1 MKKRI
6 LSILLAALMLLSAV
20 PLGMVDTAW
29 AISSRDAV
37 VDSGTCGGTL
47 NNSQLMKWTLTSDGT
62 LTISGEGNMFGAP
75 WSQYKSKIKKVVI
88 GEGVRSISDNAFHYY
103 ENLRSVSLPS
113 TLTSIGEAAFWA
125 CSSLQSITLPN
136 NLTNIGLNAFRACH
150 SLTQVLIPASVTNID
165 GSAFECCTG
174 LTDVVFEGNSLE
186 FGSGATFYDC
196 TSLKNV
202 FFNGTRADW
211 TASRG
216 SSGSVLPAAAQ
227 IYYKNDLISSGTCGD
242 NSSGNNTQW
251 KLTKA
256 GTLII
261 TVGTGYTEG
270 GIADFAYGKAP
281 WYQDI
286 YDSGIRCLI
295 IGSGIKTIGS
305 YAFADCTDLA
315 EIIVPDGVISIGNGA
330 FLQNSGAKRVVL
342 PPSTVYIG
350 HGALRDCS
358 ALTSVSLP
366 DSMSNRLFLDMFEGC
381 TNLKSVDI
389 PDGITDIYEGDL
401 ASCPN
406 WTDIYYD
413 NWGRVWDRVVSGVRD
428 SIPDRMNVHFKDNI
442 YDSGSCGE
450 NVTWTLTADG
460 TLTISGTGTMT
471 DYANSGSPW
480 YSCRGAIKS
489 VVIQQGVT
497 SIGNWAFWDCSGLT
511 SVTIPDGVTS
521 IGGSAFSGCTSLT
534 TVTIPGSVT
543 NVGQYAFYNCSSLT
557 DIYYGGYGTDWQKL
571 NVSIPTSATVHFK
584 ENIYGKGDCGINVT
598 WELTGDGTLII
609 SGTGRISNYSHD
621 NNAPWYS
628 CRAYIKRVVI
638 QQGVRAIGDR
648 AFWDCSGLTSVTIPD
663 GVTSIG
669 DYAFAYCVSLTS
681 ATIPEGVTS
690 IGWSAFENCTALTFM
705 TIPESVTYISGE
717 VFSNCVRLARVTI
730 PKSVTEISSKAFYY
744 CDSLTD
750 VYYAGTAADWAKI
763 SISEGNEDLLAAA
776 LHCKPT
782 PLTAPSVTGG
792 NDSQGRP
799 TLKWDKVAGAA
810 KYEVYRSYS
819 QNGNYSKYSTQTST
833 GYTNSAY
840 LTSGSTYY
848 YKVRALDAN
857 GTAGPWSDVVAVTCR
872 LGLTAPSVTGGNDA
886 QGRPTLKWDKVAG
899 AAKYEVYRAR
909 SLNGDYIKYSTVT
922 GTSYTNT
929 SYIENGN
936 TYYYKV
942 RALDANGTAGAWSS
956 IVSVT
961 YKQTLPAPTVTGGN
975 DSQGRPTLTWKAVT
989 GAAKYEVYRARSRS
1003 GEYIKY
1009 STVTGTSYTNT
1020 SYIENGN
1027 TYYYKVRALK
1037 SDGTAGAWSSIV
1049 SVTYKQTLSA
1059 PAVTGGNDA
1068 QGRPTLKW
1076 KAVSGA
1082 AKYEVYR
1089 ARSKDGDYIKYS
1101 TVTGTSYTN
1110 TGYIE
1115 NGNTYYYKVRALDAD
1130 GTAGAWSS
1138 IVSVTY
1144 RAASTGTL
1152 SAPTV
1157 TGGNDSQGRPT
1168 LKWNA
1173 VTGAAK
1179 YEVYRA
1185 RSRSGEYIKY
1195 STVTGTSYT
1204 NTSYIENG
1212 NTYYYKVRALDAS
1225 GTAGA
1230 WSSIVAVTYRAAS
1243 TGTLSAPTVTGGNDS
1258 QGRPTLKWNAV
1269 TGAAKYEVYRARS
1282 KDGDYI
1288 KYSTVTG
1295 TSYTNTSYIENGNTY
1310 YYKVRALKSDGTAG
1324 AWSSIVSVTY
1334 RKPAAATVASGKC
1347 GDSATWTLD
1356 NTGTLTI
1363 SGTGA
1368 TYDFFNDYNCTAPW
1382 YDAELRLQI
1391 KKAVVNK
1398 GITYVGTYAFR
1409 DCAELTSVSLPAGLE
1424 EMGSSV
1430 FRYCESLTSITIPA
1444 GVTSIGGDF
1453 FYGCASLKSVTLPD
1467 SLWDAGGCTFMDCAS
1482 LTSVRLPANLR
1493 DIAWWMFK
1501 DCTNLTSV
1509 TIPRGIV
1516 EVKKEAFDGCTSLK
1530 NVTFTG
1536 SAADWKGVTIRP
1548 GNTALTSA
1556 AIKCTGSTVLTAP
1569 TLTLSVSKK
1578 GQPTLKW
1585 SAVSGA
1591 AGYQLWCSYDGGDDG
1606 DPYYRW
1612 FVNNDKTATSY
1623 TVPADYLEK
1632 GRTYTYKVRAVTSS
1646 GAVGSF
1652 SKEVTIT
1659 YQPKQTLAAPTVT
1672 AGLDDQG
1679 YPALTWPAVP
1689 DAARYE
1695 VYRAASED
1703 GNFAQLAAVTS
1714 NSYTNSAVLT
1724 DGAAYYYKVRALDS
1738 DGEAGPFSDV
1748 VSVTYTARP
1757 ALVASGKCGDSASW
1771 KLDADGVLTITGAG
1785 PMADYGAY
1793 GPWYIAHLTD
1803 IKKVVVQEGVTTIG
1817 DHAFANLSYVTS
1829 VTIPSSITSIGAHAF
1844 EKCRLG
1850 GAVTLPE
1857 GLTAIGDFAF
1867 SGSGMASLTLP
1878 ESLRTIGNSAF
1889 LCCSLR
1895 ELTIPDGV
1903 TSIGTG
1909 AFCNASLT
1917 SVKLPASGV
1926 TLGDS
1931 LFQEC
1936 EKLTEVTLPADLT
1949 VIGPS
1954 MFENCGSL
1962 KNVTIPSGVTRIGN
1976 AAFAACE
1983 ALPEIRL
1990 PDGMEALGSEAFVGC
2005 RAVTKVY
2012 IPRSLTSI
2020 GEAAFRICEGLTD
2033 VYYGGTAAEWLAIS
2047 VADRNDP
2054 LLNAALHCTGQ
2065 SASRLDVPAMTLGE
2079 DCSDGKPTVWWPAVT
2094 GAERYEIWRAQA
2106 ASDGSAPAA
2115 SAYTL
2120 IVSADVTFHKDTTAE
2135 ADTWYYYK
2143 VRAVSGSTYSDF
2155 SQAARR
2161 YCEAPPTMDTPE
2173 ITSLELDDSG
2183 KPVLTWRTVE
2193 GAARYQ
2199 VFRSEDNGFS
2209 YSPMGTVLP
2218 TGSDTI
2224 TWTDTTAVSGTG
2236 YYYGVGCYDDN
2247 GHYSSF
2253 GGGEWWITAR

>member
-1 MKKRI
+1 MTCWHIPAEIIKKRGVSVKKRI
-6 LSILLAALMLLSAV
+6 LSILLAVLMLLSAL
-20 PLGMVDTAW
+20 PLGMVDTA
-29 AISSRDAV
+29 
-37 VDSGTCGGTL
+37 
-47 NNSQLMKWTLTSDGT
+47 
-62 LTISGEGNMFGAP
+62 
-75 WSQYKSKIKKVVI
+75 Y
-88 GEGVRSISDNAFHYY
+88 
-103 ENLRSVSLPS
+103 
-113 TLTSIGEAAFWA
+113 
-125 CSSLQSITLPN
+125 
-136 NLTNIGLNAFRACH
+136 
-150 SLTQVLIPASVTNID
+150 
-165 GSAFECCTG
+165 
-174 LTDVVFEGNSLE
+174 
-186 FGSGATFYDC
+186 
-196 TSLKNV
+196 
-202 FFNGTRADW
+202 
-211 TASRG
+211 
-216 SSGSVLPAAAQ
+216 AAA
-227 IYYKNDLISSGTCGD
+227 LASGKCGD
-242 NSSGNNTQW
+242 
-251 KLTKA
+251 
-256 GTLII
+256 
-261 TVGTGYTEG
+261 
-270 GIADFAYGKAP
+270 
-281 WYQDI
+281 
-286 YDSGIRCLI
+286 
-295 IGSGIKTIGS
+295 
-305 YAFADCTDLA
+305 
-315 EIIVPDGVISIGNGA
+315 
-330 FLQNSGAKRVVL
+330 
-342 PPSTVYIG
+342 
-350 HGALRDCS
+350 S
-358 ALTSVSLP
+358 A
-366 DSMSNRLFLDMFEGC
+366 
-381 TNLKSVDI
+381 
-389 PDGITDIYEGDL
+389 
-401 ASCPN
+401 
-406 WTDIYYD
+406 
-413 NWGRVWDRVVSGVRD
+413 
-428 SIPDRMNVHFKDNI
+428 
-442 YDSGSCGE
+442 
-450 NVTWTLTADG
+450 TWTLDNTG
-460 TLTISGTGTMT
+460 TLTISGTGATYNYDMDDDGNSAAPWCT
-471 DYANSGSPW
+471 KARIQRVNKVVVNSGITELG
-480 YSCRGAIKS
+480 YSMFSNCT
-489 VVIQQGVT
+489 Q
-497 SIGNWAFWDCSGLT
+497 LT
-511 SVTIPDGVTS
+511 SVSLPSGLKRIGSCLFLGCTRLSTITIPSSVTTIESNAFTHCDSITAITLPSGLRTMGDAVCSQMAKLTTATVSGGVTYLSNYAFNDCPSLKTITLPNTVKS
-521 IGGSAFSGCTSLT
+521 IGSYAFRYDTALKD
-534 TVTIPGSVT
+534 VYFNGSVT
-543 NVGQYAFYNCSSLT
+543 Q
-557 DIYYGGYGTDWQKL
+557 W
-571 NVSIPTSATVHFK
+571 
-584 ENIYGKGDCGINVT
+584 
-598 WELTGDGTLII
+598 
-609 SGTGRISNYSHD
+609 
-621 NNAPWYS
+621 
-628 CRAYIKRVVI
+628 
-638 QQGVRAIGDR
+638 
-648 AFWDCSGLTSVTIPD
+648 
-663 GVTSIG
+663 TSIQ
-669 DYAFAYCVSLTS
+669 
-681 ATIPEGVTS
+681 I
-690 IGWSAFENCTALTFM
+690 
-705 TIPESVTYISGE
+705 
-717 VFSNCVRLARVTI
+717 
-730 PKSVTEISSKAFYY
+730 
-744 CDSLTD
+744 
-750 VYYAGTAADWAKI
+750 AD
-763 SISEGNEDLLAAA
+763 EGNSA
-776 LHCKPT
+776 LYNADVHCTGLP
-782 PLTAPSVTGG
+782 AP
-792 NDSQGRP
+792 
-799 TLKWDKVAGAA
+799 A
-810 KYEVYRSYS
+810 
-819 QNGNYSKYSTQTST
+819 
-833 GYTNSAY
+833 
-840 LTSGSTYY
+840 
-848 YKVRALDAN
+848 
-857 GTAGPWSDVVAVTCR
+857 
-872 LGLTAPSVTGGNDA
+872 VTGGNDA
-886 QGRPTLKWDKVAG
+886 QGRPTLKWNAVSG

-909 SLNGDYIKYSTVT
+909 SKDGTYTKYSTTT

-929 SYIENGN
+929 GYIENGN

-961 YKQTLPAPTVTGGN
+961 YRAASTGTLPAPTVTGGN
-975 DSQGRPTLTWKAVT
+975 DSQGRPTLKWNAVT
-989 GAAKYEVYRARSRS
+989 
-1003 GEYIKY
+1003 
-1009 STVTGTSYTNT
+1009 
-1020 SYIENGN
+1020 
-1027 TYYYKVRALK
+1027 
-1037 SDGTAGAWSSIV
+1037 
-1049 SVTYKQTLSA
+1049 
-1059 PAVTGGNDA
+1059 
-1068 QGRPTLKW
+1068 
-1076 KAVSGA
+1076 GA

-1110 TGYIE
+1110 TSYIE
-1115 NGNTYYYKVRALDAD
+1115 DSNTYYYKVRALKSD

-1185 RSRSGEYIKY
+1185 RSLNGDYIKY

-1204 NTSYIENG
+1204 NISYIENG
-1212 NTYYYKVRALDAS
+1212 NTYYYKVRALDAN

-1230 WSSIVAVTYRAAS
+1230 WSSIVSVTYKQ
-1243 TGTLSAPTVTGGNDS
+1243 TLSAPTVTGGNDS
-1258 QGRPTLKWNAV
+1258 QGRPTLKWKAV
-1269 TGAAKYEVYRARS
+1269 SGAAKYEVYRARS

-1334 RKPAAATVASGKC
+1334 RAASTGTLPAPAVTGGNDSQGRPTLKWKAVSGAAKYEVYRARSRSGDYIKYSTVTGTSYTNISYIEDGNTYYYKVRALKSDGTAGAWSSIVSVTYRKPAAATVASGKC
-1347 GDSATWTLD
+1347 GDSAAWKLD
-1356 NTGTLTI
+1356 AEGTLTI

-1368 TYDFFNDYNCTAPW
+1368 TYDFFDDYNYTAPW

-1398 GITYVGTYAFR
+1398 GITYLGSCAFR
-1409 DCAELTSVSLPAGLE
+1409 DCAELASVSLPTGLE
-1424 EMGSSV
+1424 KMGNSV
-1430 FRYCESLTSITIPA
+1430 FGYCESLTSVTIPA
-1444 GVTSIGGDF
+1444 GVTAIGGDF

-1467 SLWDAGGCTFMDCAS
+1467 SLRDAGGCTFMDCAS
-1482 LTSVRLPANLR
+1482 LTSVRLPANLGR
-1493 DIAWWMFK
+1493 ITWRMFK
-1501 DCTNLTSV
+1501 DCTSLTSV
-1509 TIPRGIV
+1509 TIPRGTV
-1516 EVKKEAFDGCTSLK
+1516 EVMKEAFDGCTSLK

-1591 AGYQLWCSYDGGDDG
+1591 AGYQLWCGYDGGDG
-1606 DPYYRW
+1606 TGPWYHW
-1612 FVNNDKTATSY
+1612 LTNLDKGTASFT
-1623 TVPADYLEK
+1623 DDRELEK

-1652 SKEVTIT
+1652 SKEVTFT
-1659 YQPKQTLAAPTVT
+1659 YNPAASLAAPTVT

-1703 GNFAQLAAVTS
+1703 GDFAQLAAVTS

-1757 ALVASGKCGDSASW
+1757 ALVASGKCGDSASWKLDAAGVLTITGAGPRADYGQSASDNCAPWRTYANDIKKVVVQKGVTAIGSYAFASLERVTSVTIPEGVTSIGSSAFENCGLMAYGGLGAVTLPEGLTTIGSSAFSGSYMDSLTLPESLRTIGGAAFEKSPLKTLTIPGGVTSIGNGAFKSSHLTSIQLPDGAQLGAMLFYQCYELTDVTLPADLTVIGDSMFENCTKLTHVTIPSGVTRIEREAFAMCGALEEIRLPEGVETIGVIAFSGCVAMTGAYLPRSLTTIESGAFSACRSLTDVYYGGTAAEWAAISVADRNDPLLNAALHCTGSALVASGKCGDSASW

-1829 VTIPSSITSIGAHAF
+1829 VTISSSITSIGAHAF

-1889 LCCSLR
+1889 LFCSLR

-1936 EKLTEVTLPADLT
+1936 ENLTDVTLPADLT

-1962 KNVTIPSGVTRIGN
+1962 KNVTIPSGVTHIGN

-2253 GGGEWWITAR
+2253 GGGEWWVTAR

>member
-1 MKKRI
+1 MTCRHIPAEIIKKRGVSVKKRI
-6 LSILLAALMLLSAV
+6 LSILLAVLMLLSAL

-29 AISSRDAV
+29 AISSRDTV

-47 NNSQLMKWTLTSDGT
+47 NNSQLMKWTLTLDGT

-88 GEGVRSISDNAFHYY
+88 GEGVGSISDNAFHYY

-186 FGSGATFYDC
+186 FSSGATFYDC

-366 DSMSNRLFLDMFEGC
+366 DSMSNSLFLDMFEGC

-413 NWGRVWDRVVSGVRD
+413 NWGRVWNRVVSNVRD

-460 TLTISGTGTMT
+460 TLTISGTGAMT
-471 DYANSGSPW
+471 DYTYDSRSPW
-480 YSCRGAIKS
+480 YSCRTYIKR
-489 VVIQQGVT
+489 VVMQQGVT
-497 SIGNWAFWDCSGLT
+497 SIGDHAFWDCSGLT

-521 IGGSAFSGCTSLT
+521 IGGDAFSGCSALTS
-534 TVTIPGSVT
+534 VTIPGSVT
-543 NVGQYAFYNCSSLT
+543 NVGQYAFDNCSSLT

-584 ENIYGKGDCGINVT
+584 DNIYGKGDCGINVT

-609 SGTGRISNYSHD
+609 SGTGRISNYSYD

-638 QQGVRAIGDR
+638 QQGVRAIGDQ
-648 AFWDCSGLTSVTIPD
+648 AFYYCENLTSVTIPDSVTSIGGSAFSGCSGLTSVTIPD

-669 DYAFAYCVSLTS
+669 DYAFSDCSGLTS
-681 ATIPEGVTS
+681 VTIPSSVTS
-690 IGWSAFENCTALTFM
+690 IGWRAFENCTALTFM
-705 TIPESVTYISGE
+705 TIPESVTYINGE

-782 PLTAPSVTGG
+782 PLPAPTVTGG
-792 NDSQGRP
+792 NDAQGRP
-799 TLKWDKVAGAA
+799 TLKWNAVTGAA
-810 KYEVYRSYS
+810 KYEVYRALSKDGDYI
-819 QNGNYSKYSTQTST
+819 KYSTVTGTS
-833 GYTNSAY
+833 YTNTRY
-840 LTSGSTYY
+840 IENGNTYY

-857 GTAGPWSDVVAVTCR
+857 GTAGPWSDVVAVTYKQT
-872 LGLTAPSVTGGNDA
+872 LSAPTVTGGNDA
-886 QGRPTLKWDKVAG
+886 QGRPTLKWNAVTG

-909 SLNGDYIKYSTVT
+909 SMNGDYIKYSTVT
-922 GTSYTNT
+922 GTSYTN
-929 SYIENGN
+929 I
-936 TYYYKV
+936 
-942 RALDANGTAGAWSS
+942 
-956 IVSVT
+956 
-961 YKQTLPAPTVTGGN
+961 
-975 DSQGRPTLTWKAVT
+975 
-989 GAAKYEVYRARSRS
+989 
-1003 GEYIKY
+1003 
-1009 STVTGTSYTNT
+1009 

-1049 SVTYKQTLSA
+1049 SVTYKQTL
-1059 PAVTGGNDA
+1059 P
-1068 QGRPTLKW
+1068 
-1076 KAVSGA
+1076 
-1082 AKYEVYR
+1082 
-1089 ARSKDGDYIKYS
+1089 
-1101 TVTGTSYTN
+1101 
-1110 TGYIE
+1110 
-1115 NGNTYYYKVRALDAD
+1115 
-1130 GTAGAWSS
+1130 
-1138 IVSVTY
+1138 
-1144 RAASTGTL
+1144 
-1152 SAPTV
+1152 APTV
-1157 TGGNDSQGRPT
+1157 TGG
-1168 LKWNA
+1168 
-1173 VTGAAK
+1173 
-1179 YEVYRA
+1179 
-1185 RSRSGEYIKY
+1185 
-1195 STVTGTSYT
+1195 
-1204 NTSYIENG
+1204 
-1212 NTYYYKVRALDAS
+1212 
-1225 GTAGA
+1225 
-1230 WSSIVAVTYRAAS
+1230 
-1243 TGTLSAPTVTGGNDS
+1243 
-1258 QGRPTLKWNAV
+1258 
-1269 TGAAKYEVYRARS
+1269 
-1282 KDGDYI
+1282 
-1288 KYSTVTG
+1288 
-1295 TSYTNTSYIENGNTY
+1295 
-1310 YYKVRALKSDGTAG
+1310 
-1324 AWSSIVSVTY
+1324 
-1334 RKPAAATVASGKC
+1334 KC
-1347 GDSATWTLD
+1347 GDSAKWTLD
-1356 NTGTLTI
+1356 AAGTLTI
-1363 SGTGA
+1363 SGSGKTW
-1368 TYDFFNDYNCTAPW
+1368 DFIDEDWNANAPW
-1382 YDAELRLQI
+1382 YDASLRLRI
-1391 KKAVVNK
+1391 KKVVVEK
-1398 GITYVGTYAFR
+1398 GITYVGTRAFY
-1409 DCAELTSVSLPAGLE
+1409 DCSEMTSVSLPTTLE
-1424 EMGSSV
+1424 TMGADV
-1430 FRYCESLTSITIPA
+1430 FMYCTGLTSVTIPD
-1444 GVTSIGGDF
+1444 GVTFISGDF
-1453 FYGCASLKSVTLPD
+1453 FLGCTSLKSVTLPD
-1467 SLWDAGGCTFMDCAS
+1467 SLRDIGGCTFMYCTS
-1482 LTSVRLPANLR
+1482 LTSVRLPATLLS
-1493 DIAWWMFK
+1493 ISWQMFK
-1501 DCTNLTSV
+1501 DCKSLTSL
-1509 TIPRGIV
+1509 TIPRSV
-1516 EVKKEAFDGCTSLK
+1516 VNVMQDAFSGCTALK
-1530 NVTFTG
+1530 NVTYTG
-1536 SAADWKGVTIRP
+1536 TTADWK
-1548 GNTALTSA
+1548 ALTIYSGNEA
-1556 AIKCTGSTVLTAP
+1556 LTRANVRCTGSTVLTAP
-1569 TLTLSVSKK
+1569 TLTLSVNKK

-1591 AGYQLWCSYDGGDDG
+1591 AGYQLWCGYDGGDG
-1606 DPYYRW
+1606 TGPWYHW
-1612 FVNNDKTATSY
+1612 LTNLDKGTASFT
-1623 TVPADYLEK
+1623 DDRELEK

-1652 SKEVTIT
+1652 SKEVTFT
-1659 YQPKQTLAAPTVT
+1659 YNPAASLAAPTVT

-1703 GNFAQLAAVTS
+1703 GDFAQLAAVTS

-1785 PMADYGAY
+1785 PMADYGQSASDNCA
-1793 GPWYIAHLTD
+1793 PWRTYAND
-1803 IKKVVVQEGVTTIG
+1803 IKKVVVQKGVTAIG
-1817 DHAFANLSYVTS
+1817 SYAFASLERVTS
-1829 VTIPSSITSIGAHAF
+1829 VTIPEGVTSIGSSAF
-1844 EKCRLG
+1844 ENCGLMAYG
-1850 GAVTLPE
+1850 GLGAVTLPE
-1857 GLTAIGDFAF
+1857 GLTTIGSSAF
-1867 SGSGMASLTLP
+1867 SGSYMDSLTLP
-1878 ESLRTIGNSAF
+1878 ESLRTIGGAAF
-1889 LCCSLR
+1889 EKSPLKT
-1895 ELTIPDGV
+1895 LTIPGGV
-1903 TSIGTG
+1903 TSIGNG
-1909 AFCNASLT
+1909 AFKSSHLT
-1917 SVKLPASGV
+1917 SIQLPDGAQ
-1926 TLGDS
+1926 LGAM
-1931 LFQEC
+1931 LFYQCYE
-1936 EKLTEVTLPADLT
+1936 LTDVTLPADLT
-1949 VIGPS
+1949 VIGDS
-1954 MFENCGSL
+1954 MFENCTKL
-1962 KNVTIPSGVTRIGN
+1962 THVTIPSGVTRIERE
-1976 AAFAACE
+1976 AFAMCG
-1983 ALPEIRL
+1983 ALEEIRL
-1990 PDGMEALGSEAFVGC
+1990 PEGVETIGVIAFSGC
-2005 RAVTKVY
+2005 VAMTGAY
-2012 IPRSLTSI
+2012 LPRSLTTIES
-2020 GEAAFRICEGLTD
+2020 GAFSACRSLTD
-2033 VYYGGTAAEWLAIS
+2033 VYYGGTAAEWAAIS

-2199 VFRSEDNGFS
+2199 VFRSEDDGFS

-2253 GGGEWWITAR
+2253 GGGEWWVTAR

>member
-6 LSILLAALMLLSAV
+6 LSILLAVLMLLSAL
-20 PLGMVDTAW
+20 PLGMVDTA
-29 AISSRDAV
+29 
-37 VDSGTCGGTL
+37 
-47 NNSQLMKWTLTSDGT
+47 
-62 LTISGEGNMFGAP
+62 
-75 WSQYKSKIKKVVI
+75 Y
-88 GEGVRSISDNAFHYY
+88 
-103 ENLRSVSLPS
+103 
-113 TLTSIGEAAFWA
+113 
-125 CSSLQSITLPN
+125 
-136 NLTNIGLNAFRACH
+136 
-150 SLTQVLIPASVTNID
+150 
-165 GSAFECCTG
+165 
-174 LTDVVFEGNSLE
+174 
-186 FGSGATFYDC
+186 
-196 TSLKNV
+196 
-202 FFNGTRADW
+202 
-211 TASRG
+211 
-216 SSGSVLPAAAQ
+216 AAA
-227 IYYKNDLISSGTCGD
+227 LASGKCGD
-242 NSSGNNTQW
+242 
-251 KLTKA
+251 
-256 GTLII
+256 
-261 TVGTGYTEG
+261 
-270 GIADFAYGKAP
+270 
-281 WYQDI
+281 
-286 YDSGIRCLI
+286 
-295 IGSGIKTIGS
+295 
-305 YAFADCTDLA
+305 
-315 EIIVPDGVISIGNGA
+315 
-330 FLQNSGAKRVVL
+330 
-342 PPSTVYIG
+342 
-350 HGALRDCS
+350 S
-358 ALTSVSLP
+358 A
-366 DSMSNRLFLDMFEGC
+366 
-381 TNLKSVDI
+381 
-389 PDGITDIYEGDL
+389 
-401 ASCPN
+401 
-406 WTDIYYD
+406 
-413 NWGRVWDRVVSGVRD
+413 
-428 SIPDRMNVHFKDNI
+428 
-442 YDSGSCGE
+442 
-450 NVTWTLTADG
+450 TWTLDNTG
-460 TLTISGTGTMT
+460 TLTISGTGATYNYDMDDDGNSAAPWCT
-471 DYANSGSPW
+471 KARIQRVNKVVVNSGITELG
-480 YSCRGAIKS
+480 YSMFSNCT
-489 VVIQQGVT
+489 Q
-497 SIGNWAFWDCSGLT
+497 LT
-511 SVTIPDGVTS
+511 SVSLPSGLKRIGSCLFLGCTRLSAITIPSSVTTIESNAFTHCDSITAITLPSGLRTMGDAVCSQMAKLTTATVSGGVTYLSNYAFNDCPSLKTITLPNTVRS
-521 IGGSAFSGCTSLT
+521 IGICAFRYDTALKD
-534 TVTIPGSVT
+534 VYFNGSVT
-543 NVGQYAFYNCSSLT
+543 Q
-557 DIYYGGYGTDWQKL
+557 W
-571 NVSIPTSATVHFK
+571 
-584 ENIYGKGDCGINVT
+584 
-598 WELTGDGTLII
+598 
-609 SGTGRISNYSHD
+609 
-621 NNAPWYS
+621 
-628 CRAYIKRVVI
+628 
-638 QQGVRAIGDR
+638 
-648 AFWDCSGLTSVTIPD
+648 
-663 GVTSIG
+663 TSIQ
-669 DYAFAYCVSLTS
+669 
-681 ATIPEGVTS
+681 I
-690 IGWSAFENCTALTFM
+690 
-705 TIPESVTYISGE
+705 
-717 VFSNCVRLARVTI
+717 
-730 PKSVTEISSKAFYY
+730 
-744 CDSLTD
+744 
-750 VYYAGTAADWAKI
+750 AG
-763 SISEGNEDLLAAA
+763 EGNSA
-776 LHCKPT
+776 LYNADVHCTGLSAPT
-782 PLTAPSVTGG
+782 VTGG
-792 NDSQGRP
+792 NDAQGRP
-799 TLKWDKVAGAA
+799 TLKWNAVSGAA
-810 KYEVYRSYS
+810 KYEVYRARSKDGDYI
-819 QNGNYSKYSTQTST
+819 KYSTVTGTS
-833 GYTNSAY
+833 YTNISY
-840 LTSGSTYY
+840 IENGNTYY

-857 GTAGPWSDVVAVTCR
+857 GTAGAWSSIVSVTYR
-872 LGLTAPSVTGGNDA
+872 AASTGTLSAPTVTGGNDA
-886 QGRPTLKWDKVAG
+886 QGRPTLKWNAVSG

-909 SLNGDYIKYSTVT
+909 SRSGEYIKYSTVTGTSYTNTSYIEDGNTYYYKVRALKSDGTAGAWSSIVSVTYRAASTGTLSAPIVTGSTDSQGRPTLKWNAVTGAAKYEVYRARSKDGDYIKYSTVTGTSYTNISYIENGNTYYYKVRALKSDGTAGAWSSVVSVTYKQTLSAPTVTGGNDAQGRPTLTWKAVTGAAKYEVYRARSKDGDYIKYSTVTGTSYTNISYIENGNTYYYKVRALKSDGTAGAWSSIVSVTYRAASTGTLPAPAVTGGNDSQGRPTLKWKAVTGAAKYEVYRARSKDGDYIKYSTVTGTSYTNTSYIENGNTYYYKVRALDANGTAGAWSSVVSVTYKQTLPAPTVTGGNDAQGRPTLTWKAVTGAAKYEVYRARSKDGDYIKYSTVT

-961 YKQTLPAPTVTGGN
+961 Y
-975 DSQGRPTLTWKAVT
+975 
-989 GAAKYEVYRARSRS
+989 
-1003 GEYIKY
+1003 
-1009 STVTGTSYTNT
+1009 
-1020 SYIENGN
+1020 
-1027 TYYYKVRALK
+1027 
-1037 SDGTAGAWSSIV
+1037 
-1049 SVTYKQTLSA
+1049 
-1059 PAVTGGNDA
+1059 
-1068 QGRPTLKW
+1068 
-1076 KAVSGA
+1076 
-1082 AKYEVYR
+1082 
-1089 ARSKDGDYIKYS
+1089 
-1101 TVTGTSYTN
+1101 
-1110 TGYIE
+1110 
-1115 NGNTYYYKVRALDAD
+1115 
-1130 GTAGAWSS
+1130 
-1138 IVSVTY
+1138 
-1144 RAASTGTL
+1144 
-1152 SAPTV
+1152 
-1157 TGGNDSQGRPT
+1157 
-1168 LKWNA
+1168 
-1173 VTGAAK
+1173 
-1179 YEVYRA
+1179 
-1185 RSRSGEYIKY
+1185 
-1195 STVTGTSYT
+1195 
-1204 NTSYIENG
+1204 
-1212 NTYYYKVRALDAS
+1212 
-1225 GTAGA
+1225 
-1230 WSSIVAVTYRAAS
+1230 
-1243 TGTLSAPTVTGGNDS
+1243 
-1258 QGRPTLKWNAV
+1258 
-1269 TGAAKYEVYRARS
+1269 
-1282 KDGDYI
+1282 
-1288 KYSTVTG
+1288 
-1295 TSYTNTSYIENGNTY
+1295 
-1310 YYKVRALKSDGTAG
+1310 
-1324 AWSSIVSVTY
+1324 

-1347 GDSATWTLD
+1347 GDSAKWTLD
-1356 NTGTLTI
+1356 AAGTLTI
-1363 SGTGA
+1363 SGSGKTW
-1368 TYDFFNDYNCTAPW
+1368 DFIDEDWNANAPW
-1382 YDAELRLQI
+1382 YDASLRLRI
-1391 KKAVVNK
+1391 KKVVVEK
-1398 GITYVGTYAFR
+1398 GITYVGILAFY
-1409 DCAELTSVSLPAGLE
+1409 DCSEMTSVSLPTTLE
-1424 EMGSSV
+1424 TMGADV
-1430 FRYCESLTSITIPA
+1430 FMYCTGLTSVTIPD
-1444 GVTSIGGDF
+1444 GVTFISGDF
-1453 FYGCASLKSVTLPD
+1453 FLGCTSLKSVTLPD
-1467 SLWDAGGCTFMDCAS
+1467 SLRDAGGCTFMDCAS
-1482 LTSVRLPANLR
+1482 LTSVRLPANLGR
-1493 DIAWWMFK
+1493 ITWRMFK
-1501 DCTNLTSV
+1501 DCTSLTSV
-1509 TIPRGIV
+1509 TIPRGTV
-1516 EVKKEAFDGCTSLK
+1516 EVMKEAFDGCTSLK

-1591 AGYQLWCSYDGGDDG
+1591 AGYQLWYSYDGGENYG
-1606 DPYYRW
+1606 PKYYNYG
-1612 FVNNDKTATSY
+1612 NNGKTPTSL
-1623 TVPADYLEK
+1623 TIKTDYLKK
-1632 GRTYTYKVRAVTSS
+1632 GQTYTFKVRAVTSS

-1652 SKEVTIT
+1652 SKEVTFT
-1659 YQPKQTLAAPTVT
+1659 YNPAASLAAPTVT

-1689 DAARYE
+1689 DAAWYE

-1703 GNFAQLAAVTS
+1703 GDFTRLAAVTS

-1878 ESLRTIGNSAF
+1878 ASLRTIGNSAF
-1889 LCCSLR
+1889 LFCSLR

-1909 AFCNASLT
+1909 AFYNASLT

-1936 EKLTEVTLPADLT
+1936 ENLTDVTLPADLT

-1962 KNVTIPSGVTRIGN
+1962 KNVTIPSGVTHIGN

-2033 VYYGGTAAEWLAIS
+2033 VYYGGTAAEWAAIS

-2253 GGGEWWITAR
+2253 GGGEWWVTAR

>member
-1 MKKRI
+1 MTCRHIPVEIIKKRGVSVKKRI

-29 AISSRDAV
+29 AISSRDTV

-88 GEGVRSISDNAFHYY
+88 GEGVKSISDNAFHYY

-150 SLTQVLIPASVTNID
+150 SLTQVLIPASVTSID

-413 NWGRVWDRVVSGVRD
+413 NWGRVWNRVVSNVRD

-460 TLTISGTGTMT
+460 TLTISGTGAMT
-471 DYANSGSPW
+471 DYTYDSKSPW
-480 YSCRGAIKS
+480 YSCRTYIKR
-489 VVIQQGVT
+489 VVMQQGVT
-497 SIGNWAFWDCSGLT
+497 SIGGDAFWDCSGLT

-521 IGGSAFSGCTSLT
+521 IGGGAFWDCAALTS
-534 TVTIPGSVT
+534 VTIPGSVT
-543 NVGQYAFYNCSSLT
+543 NVGQDAFYNCSSLT

-584 ENIYGKGDCGINVT
+584 DNIYGKGDCGINVT
-598 WELTGDGTLII
+598 WELTGDGTLTI

-638 QQGVRAIGDR
+638 QQGVRAIGDQ
-648 AFWDCSGLTSVTIPD
+648 AFYYCENLTSVTIPE

-690 IGWSAFENCTALTFM
+690 IGGEAFLGCTGLTSVAIPSSVTSTGFETFSGCSGLTSVTIPDSVTSIGNFAFRGCSGLTSVTIPSSVTSIGGSAFSGCTGLTSVTIPDSVTSIGWSAFENCTALTFV

-792 NDSQGRP
+792 ND
-799 TLKWDKVAGAA
+799 
-810 KYEVYRSYS
+810 
-819 QNGNYSKYSTQTST
+819 
-833 GYTNSAY
+833 
-840 LTSGSTYY
+840 
-848 YKVRALDAN
+848 
-857 GTAGPWSDVVAVTCR
+857 
-872 LGLTAPSVTGGNDA
+872 A

-922 GTSYTNT
+922 GTSYTNISYIENGNT
-929 SYIENGN
+929 YYYKVRALDANGTAGPWSDVVAVTCRLGLTAPTVTGGNDAQGRPTLKWNAVTGAAKYEVYRARSLNGDYIKYSTVTGTSYTNISYIENGNTYYYKVRALDANGTAGAWSSIVSVTYKQTLLAPTVTGGNDAQGRPTLKWNAVTGAAKYEVYRARSLNGDYIKYSTVTGTSYTNISYIENGNTYYYKVRALKSDGTAGAWSSIVSVTYKQTLPAPTVTGGNDAQGRPTLKWNAVSGAAKYEVYRARSRSGEYIKYSTVTGTSYTNTSYIEDGNTYYYKVRALKSDGTAGAWSSVVSVTYKQTLSAPAVTGGNDAQGRPTLKWNAVTGAAKYEVYRARSKDGDYIKYSTVTGTSYTNISYIENGN

-975 DSQGRPTLTWKAVT
+975 DSQGRPTLKWNAVT
-989 GAAKYEVYRARSRS
+989 GAAKYEVYRARSM
-1003 GEYIKY
+1003 
-1009 STVTGTSYTNT
+1009 N
-1020 SYIENGN
+1020 
-1027 TYYYKVRALK
+1027 
-1037 SDGTAGAWSSIV
+1037 
-1049 SVTYKQTLSA
+1049 
-1059 PAVTGGNDA
+1059 
-1068 QGRPTLKW
+1068 
-1076 KAVSGA
+1076 
-1082 AKYEVYR
+1082 
-1089 ARSKDGDYIKYS
+1089 GDYIKYS

-1110 TGYIE
+1110 ISYIE
-1115 NGNTYYYKVRALDAD
+1115 NGNTYYYKVRALDAN

-1152 SAPTV
+1152 SAPAI

-1185 RSRSGEYIKY
+1185 RSLNGDYIKY

-1204 NTSYIENG
+1204 NISYIENG
-1212 NTYYYKVRALDAS
+1212 NTYYYKVRALDA
-1225 GTAGA
+1225 
-1230 WSSIVAVTYRAAS
+1230 
-1243 TGTLSAPTVTGGNDS
+1243 N
-1258 QGRPTLKWNAV
+1258 
-1269 TGAAKYEVYRARS
+1269 
-1282 KDGDYI
+1282 
-1288 KYSTVTG
+1288 
-1295 TSYTNTSYIENGNTY
+1295 
-1310 YYKVRALKSDGTAG
+1310 GTAG

-1347 GDSATWTLD
+1347 GDSAKWTLD
-1356 NTGTLTI
+1356 AAGTLTI
-1363 SGTGA
+1363 SGSGRM
-1368 TYDFFNDYNCTAPW
+1368 YDYEWPADRGGTTPPW
-1382 YDAELRLQI
+1382 LANKYRDSIRTLRVEQ
-1391 KKAVVNK
+1391 
-1398 GITYVGTYAFR
+1398 GITYIGRCAF
-1409 DCAELTSVSLPAGLE
+1409 DSCGNLS
-1424 EMGSSV
+1424 
-1430 FRYCESLTSITIPA
+1430 
-1444 GVTSIGGDF
+1444 D
-1453 FYGCASLKSVTLPD
+1453 VTLPT
-1467 SLWDAGGCTFMDCAS
+1467 SLRIIGQCAF
-1482 LTSVRLPANLR
+1482 N
-1493 DIAWWMFK
+1493 
-1501 DCTNLTSV
+1501 DCT
-1509 TIPRGIV
+1509 
-1516 EVKKEAFDGCTSLK
+1516 
-1530 NVTFTG
+1530 
-1536 SAADWKGVTIRP
+1536 
-1548 GNTALTSA
+1548 AL
-1556 AIKCTGSTVLTAP
+1556 
-1569 TLTLSVSKK
+1569 
-1578 GQPTLKW
+1578 
-1585 SAVSGA
+1585 
-1591 AGYQLWCSYDGGDDG
+1591 
-1606 DPYYRW
+1606 R
-1612 FVNNDKTATSY
+1612 
-1623 TVPADYLEK
+1623 
-1632 GRTYTYKVRAVTSS
+1632 
-1646 GAVGSF
+1646 
-1652 SKEVTIT
+1652 
-1659 YQPKQTLAAPTVT
+1659 
-1672 AGLDDQG
+1672 
-1679 YPALTWPAVP
+1679 
-1689 DAARYE
+1689 
-1695 VYRAASED
+1695 
-1703 GNFAQLAAVTS
+1703 
-1714 NSYTNSAVLT
+1714 
-1724 DGAAYYYKVRALDS
+1724 
-1738 DGEAGPFSDV
+1738 
-1748 VSVTYTARP
+1748 
-1757 ALVASGKCGDSASW
+1757 
-1771 KLDADGVLTITGAG
+1771 
-1785 PMADYGAY
+1785 
-1793 GPWYIAHLTD
+1793 
-1803 IKKVVVQEGVTTIG
+1803 
-1817 DHAFANLSYVTS
+1817 
-1829 VTIPSSITSIGAHAF
+1829 SIQ
-1844 EKCRLG
+1844 
-1850 GAVTLPE
+1850 LPE
-1857 GLTAIGDFAF
+1857 GLTTIKEDAF
-1867 SGSGMASLTLP
+1867 NAAGLVSITFPST
-1878 ESLRTIGNSAF
+1878 
-1889 LCCSLR
+1889 LR
-1895 ELTIPDGV
+1895 ELRNGAFMNCEKLQSLRLPEGLTTIGVWAFYCNPNISSIYIPVSVTTIGEEAFIYYNNLDTVRYGGSQSQWNAVSVAANAFPDGV
-1903 TSIGTG
+1903 RY
-1909 AFCNASLT
+1909 
-1917 SVKLPASGV
+1917 VY
-1926 TLGDS
+1926 
-1931 LFQEC
+1931 
-1936 EKLTEVTLPADLT
+1936 
-1949 VIGPS
+1949 
-1954 MFENCGSL
+1954 
-1962 KNVTIPSGVTRIGN
+1962 NVN
-1976 AAFAACE
+1976 
-1983 ALPEIRL
+1983 
-1990 PDGMEALGSEAFVGC
+1990 
-2005 RAVTKVY
+2005 
-2012 IPRSLTSI
+2012 
-2020 GEAAFRICEGLTD
+2020 
-2033 VYYGGTAAEWLAIS
+2033 
-2047 VADRNDP
+2047 
-2054 LLNAALHCTGQ
+2054 
-2065 SASRLDVPAMTLGE
+2065 
-2079 DCSDGKPTVWWPAVT
+2079 
-2094 GAERYEIWRAQA
+2094 
-2106 ASDGSAPAA
+2106 
-2115 SAYTL
+2115 
-2120 IVSADVTFHKDTTAE
+2120 
-2135 ADTWYYYK
+2135 
-2143 VRAVSGSTYSDF
+2143 
-2155 SQAARR
+2155 
-2161 YCEAPPTMDTPE
+2161 
-2173 ITSLELDDSG
+2173 
-2183 KPVLTWRTVE
+2183 
-2193 GAARYQ
+2193 
-2199 VFRSEDNGFS
+2199 
-2209 YSPMGTVLP
+2209 
-2218 TGSDTI
+2218 
-2224 TWTDTTAVSGTG
+2224 
-2236 YYYGVGCYDDN
+2236 
-2247 GHYSSF
+2247 
-2253 GGGEWWITAR
+2253 

>member
-1 MKKRI
+1 
-6 LSILLAALMLLSAV
+6 MLLSAV

-29 AISSRDAV
+29 AISSRDTV

-88 GEGVRSISDNAFHYY
+88 GEGVKSISDNAFHYY

-150 SLTQVLIPASVTNID
+150 SLTQVLIPASVTSID

-389 PDGITDIYEGDL
+389 PDGITDIHEGDL
-401 ASCPN
+401 ASCPT

-413 NWGRVWDRVVSGVRD
+413 NWGRVWNRVVSNVRD

-460 TLTISGTGTMT
+460 TLTISGTGAMT
-471 DYANSGSPW
+471 DYTYDSRSPW
-480 YSCRGAIKS
+480 YSCRTYIKR
-489 VVIQQGVT
+489 VVMQQGVT
-497 SIGNWAFWDCSGLT
+497 SIGD
-511 SVTIPDGVTS
+511 
-521 IGGSAFSGCTSLT
+521 
-534 TVTIPGSVT
+534 
-543 NVGQYAFYNCSSLT
+543 
-557 DIYYGGYGTDWQKL
+557 
-571 NVSIPTSATVHFK
+571 H
-584 ENIYGKGDCGINVT
+584 
-598 WELTGDGTLII
+598 
-609 SGTGRISNYSHD
+609 
-621 NNAPWYS
+621 
-628 CRAYIKRVVI
+628 
-638 QQGVRAIGDR
+638 

-690 IGWSAFENCTALTFM
+690 IGGSAFSGCSGLTSVTIPSSVTSIGWSAFENCTALTFM
-705 TIPESVTYISGE
+705 TIPESVTYISEE
-717 VFSNCVRLARVTI
+717 VFSNCIRLARVTI

-833 GYTNSAY
+833 GYTNSSY

-872 LGLTAPSVTGGNDA
+872 LGLTAPTVTGGNDA
-886 QGRPTLKWDKVAG
+886 QGRPTLKWNAVSG

-909 SLNGDYIKYSTVT
+909 SRSGEYIKYSTVT

-929 SYIENGN
+929 SYIEDGN

-961 YKQTLPAPTVTGGN
+961 YKQTLPAP
-975 DSQGRPTLTWKAVT
+975 A
-989 GAAKYEVYRARSRS
+989 
-1003 GEYIKY
+1003 
-1009 STVTGTSYTNT
+1009 
-1020 SYIENGN
+1020 
-1027 TYYYKVRALK
+1027 
-1037 SDGTAGAWSSIV
+1037 
-1049 SVTYKQTLSA
+1049 
-1059 PAVTGGNDA
+1059 
-1068 QGRPTLKW
+1068 
-1076 KAVSGA
+1076 
-1082 AKYEVYR
+1082 
-1089 ARSKDGDYIKYS
+1089 
-1101 TVTGTSYTN
+1101 
-1110 TGYIE
+1110 
-1115 NGNTYYYKVRALDAD
+1115 
-1130 GTAGAWSS
+1130 
-1138 IVSVTY
+1138 
-1144 RAASTGTL
+1144 
-1152 SAPTV
+1152 V

-1212 NTYYYKVRALDAS
+1212 NTYYYKMRALDAN

-1230 WSSIVAVTYRAAS
+1230 WSSIVSVTYKQ
-1243 TGTLSAPTVTGGNDS
+1243 TLSAPTVTGGNDA

-1282 KDGDYI
+1282 RSGEYI

-1295 TSYTNTSYIENGNTY
+1295 TSYTNISYIENGNTY
-1310 YYKVRALKSDGTAG
+1310 YYKVRALDANGTAG

-1334 RKPAAATVASGKC
+1334 RKPAAATAASGKC
-1347 GDSATWTLD
+1347 GDSAKWTLD
-1356 NTGTLTI
+1356 AAGTLTI
-1363 SGTGA
+1363 SGTGRM
-1368 TYDFFNDYNCTAPW
+1368 YDYEWPADRGGTTPPW
-1382 YDAELRLQI
+1382 LANKYRDSIRTLRVEQ
-1391 KKAVVNK
+1391 
-1398 GITYVGTYAFR
+1398 GITYIGRCAF
-1409 DCAELTSVSLPAGLE
+1409 DSCSNLS
-1424 EMGSSV
+1424 
-1430 FRYCESLTSITIPA
+1430 
-1444 GVTSIGGDF
+1444 D
-1453 FYGCASLKSVTLPD
+1453 VTLPT
-1467 SLWDAGGCTFMDCAS
+1467 SLRIIGQCAF
-1482 LTSVRLPANLR
+1482 N
-1493 DIAWWMFK
+1493 
-1501 DCTNLTSV
+1501 DCT
-1509 TIPRGIV
+1509 
-1516 EVKKEAFDGCTSLK
+1516 
-1530 NVTFTG
+1530 
-1536 SAADWKGVTIRP
+1536 
-1548 GNTALTSA
+1548 AL
-1556 AIKCTGSTVLTAP
+1556 
-1569 TLTLSVSKK
+1569 
-1578 GQPTLKW
+1578 
-1585 SAVSGA
+1585 
-1591 AGYQLWCSYDGGDDG
+1591 
-1606 DPYYRW
+1606 R
-1612 FVNNDKTATSY
+1612 
-1623 TVPADYLEK
+1623 
-1632 GRTYTYKVRAVTSS
+1632 
-1646 GAVGSF
+1646 
-1652 SKEVTIT
+1652 
-1659 YQPKQTLAAPTVT
+1659 
-1672 AGLDDQG
+1672 
-1679 YPALTWPAVP
+1679 
-1689 DAARYE
+1689 
-1695 VYRAASED
+1695 
-1703 GNFAQLAAVTS
+1703 
-1714 NSYTNSAVLT
+1714 
-1724 DGAAYYYKVRALDS
+1724 
-1738 DGEAGPFSDV
+1738 
-1748 VSVTYTARP
+1748 
-1757 ALVASGKCGDSASW
+1757 
-1771 KLDADGVLTITGAG
+1771 
-1785 PMADYGAY
+1785 
-1793 GPWYIAHLTD
+1793 
-1803 IKKVVVQEGVTTIG
+1803 
-1817 DHAFANLSYVTS
+1817 
-1829 VTIPSSITSIGAHAF
+1829 SIQ
-1844 EKCRLG
+1844 
-1850 GAVTLPE
+1850 LPE
-1857 GLTAIGDFAF
+1857 GLTAIKEDAF
-1867 SGSGMASLTLP
+1867 NAAGLVSITFPST
-1878 ESLRTIGNSAF
+1878 
-1889 LCCSLR
+1889 LR
-1895 ELTIPDGV
+1895 ELRNGAFMNCEKLQSLRLPEGLTTIGVWAFYCNPNISSIYIPASVTMIGEEAFIYYNNLATVRYGGSQSQWNAVSVAANAFPDGV
-1903 TSIGTG
+1903 
-1909 AFCNASLT
+1909 CY
-1917 SVKLPASGV
+1917 VY
-1926 TLGDS
+1926 
-1931 LFQEC
+1931 
-1936 EKLTEVTLPADLT
+1936 
-1949 VIGPS
+1949 
-1954 MFENCGSL
+1954 
-1962 KNVTIPSGVTRIGN
+1962 NVN
-1976 AAFAACE
+1976 
-1983 ALPEIRL
+1983 
-1990 PDGMEALGSEAFVGC
+1990 
-2005 RAVTKVY
+2005 
-2012 IPRSLTSI
+2012 
-2020 GEAAFRICEGLTD
+2020 
-2033 VYYGGTAAEWLAIS
+2033 
-2047 VADRNDP
+2047 
-2054 LLNAALHCTGQ
+2054 
-2065 SASRLDVPAMTLGE
+2065 
-2079 DCSDGKPTVWWPAVT
+2079 
-2094 GAERYEIWRAQA
+2094 
-2106 ASDGSAPAA
+2106 
-2115 SAYTL
+2115 
-2120 IVSADVTFHKDTTAE
+2120 
-2135 ADTWYYYK
+2135 
-2143 VRAVSGSTYSDF
+2143 
-2155 SQAARR
+2155 
-2161 YCEAPPTMDTPE
+2161 
-2173 ITSLELDDSG
+2173 
-2183 KPVLTWRTVE
+2183 
-2193 GAARYQ
+2193 
-2199 VFRSEDNGFS
+2199 
-2209 YSPMGTVLP
+2209 
-2218 TGSDTI
+2218 
-2224 TWTDTTAVSGTG
+2224 
-2236 YYYGVGCYDDN
+2236 
-2247 GHYSSF
+2247 
-2253 GGGEWWITAR
+2253 

>member
-1 MKKRI
+1 
-6 LSILLAALMLLSAV
+6 MLLSAL

-29 AISSRDAV
+29 AISSRDTV

-88 GEGVRSISDNAFHYY
+88 GEGVKSISDNAFHYY

-150 SLTQVLIPASVTNID
+150 SLTQVLIPASVTSID

-413 NWGRVWDRVVSGVRD
+413 NWGRVWNRVVSNVRD

-460 TLTISGTGTMT
+460 TLTISGTGAMT
-471 DYANSGSPW
+471 DYTYDSKSPW
-480 YSCRGAIKS
+480 YSCRTYIKR
-489 VVIQQGVT
+489 VVMQQGVT
-497 SIGNWAFWDCSGLT
+497 SIGGDAFWDCSGLT

-521 IGGSAFSGCTSLT
+521 IGGGAFWDCAALTS
-534 TVTIPGSVT
+534 VTIPGSVT
-543 NVGQYAFYNCSSLT
+543 NVGQDAFYNCSSLT

-584 ENIYGKGDCGINVT
+584 DNIYGKGDCGINVT
-598 WELTGDGTLII
+598 WELTGDGTLTI

-638 QQGVRAIGDR
+638 QQGVRAIGDQ
-648 AFWDCSGLTSVTIPD
+648 AFYYCENLTSVTIPE

-681 ATIPEGVTS
+681 ATIPEGVTSIGGEAFLGCTGLTSVAIPSSVTSTGFETFSGCTGLTSITIPEGVTSIGNYAFKGCSNLASVAIPSSVTSIGGGAFSGCTSLTTVTIPSSVTS

-717 VFSNCVRLARVTI
+717 VFSNCIRLAKVTI
-730 PKSVTEISSKAFYY
+730 PKSVTSIGKNAFYY
-744 CDSLTD
+744 CESIAD
-750 VYYAGTAADWAKI
+750 VYYDGTEEDWAKI

-782 PLTAPSVTGG
+782 PLTAPSVTGGNDAQGRPTLKWNTVTGAAKYEVYRARSKDGDYIKYSTVTGTSYTNISYIENGNTYYYKVRALDANGTAGPWSDVVAVTCRLGLTAPSVTGG

-833 GYTNSAY
+833 GYTNSSY

-872 LGLTAPSVTGGNDA
+872 LGLTAPSVTGGNDS
-886 QGRPTLKWDKVAG
+886 QGRPTLKWNTVTG

-909 SLNGDYIKYSTVT
+909 SMNGDYIKYSTVT

-942 RALDANGTAGAWSS
+942 RALDANGTAGPWSD
-956 IVSVT
+956 V
-961 YKQTLPAPTVTGGN
+961 
-975 DSQGRPTLTWKAVT
+975 
-989 GAAKYEVYRARSRS
+989 
-1003 GEYIKY
+1003 
-1009 STVTGTSYTNT
+1009 
-1020 SYIENGN
+1020 
-1027 TYYYKVRALK
+1027 
-1037 SDGTAGAWSSIV
+1037 
-1049 SVTYKQTLSA
+1049 
-1059 PAVTGGNDA
+1059 
-1068 QGRPTLKW
+1068 
-1076 KAVSGA
+1076 
-1082 AKYEVYR
+1082 
-1089 ARSKDGDYIKYS
+1089 
-1101 TVTGTSYTN
+1101 
-1110 TGYIE
+1110 
-1115 NGNTYYYKVRALDAD
+1115 
-1130 GTAGAWSS
+1130 
-1138 IVSVTY
+1138 
-1144 RAASTGTL
+1144 
-1152 SAPTV
+1152 
-1157 TGGNDSQGRPT
+1157 
-1168 LKWNA
+1168 
-1173 VTGAAK
+1173 
-1179 YEVYRA
+1179 
-1185 RSRSGEYIKY
+1185 
-1195 STVTGTSYT
+1195 
-1204 NTSYIENG
+1204 
-1212 NTYYYKVRALDAS
+1212 
-1225 GTAGA
+1225 
-1230 WSSIVAVTYRAAS
+1230 VAVTCRLGL
-1243 TGTLSAPTVTGGNDS
+1243 TAPTVTGGNDS

-1310 YYKVRALKSDGTAG
+1310 YYKVRALDANGTAGAWSGIVAVTYKQTLPAPTVTGGNDSQGRPTLKWNAVSGAAKYEVYRARSLNGDYIKYSTVTGTSYTNTSYIENGNTYYYKVRALKSDGTAGAWSSIVAVTYKQTLSAPAVTGGNDAQGRPTLKWNAVTGAAKYEVYRARSKDGDYIKYSTTTGTSYTNISYIENGNTYYYKVRALKSDGTAGAWSSIVSVTYRAASTGTLSAPTVTGGNDAQGRPTLKWNAVTGAAKYEVYRARSLNGDYIKYSTVTGTSYTNTSYIENGNTYYYKVRALDANGTAG

-1347 GDSATWTLD
+1347 GDSAKWTLD
-1356 NTGTLTI
+1356 AAGTLTI
-1363 SGTGA
+1363 SGTGRM
-1368 TYDFFNDYNCTAPW
+1368 YDYEWPADRGGTTPPW
-1382 YDAELRLQI
+1382 LANKYRDSIRALRVEQ
-1391 KKAVVNK
+1391 
-1398 GITYVGTYAFR
+1398 GITYIGRCAF
-1409 DCAELTSVSLPAGLE
+1409 DSCGNLS
-1424 EMGSSV
+1424 
-1430 FRYCESLTSITIPA
+1430 
-1444 GVTSIGGDF
+1444 D
-1453 FYGCASLKSVTLPD
+1453 VTLPT
-1467 SLWDAGGCTFMDCAS
+1467 SLRIIGQCAF
-1482 LTSVRLPANLR
+1482 N
-1493 DIAWWMFK
+1493 
-1501 DCTNLTSV
+1501 DCT
-1509 TIPRGIV
+1509 
-1516 EVKKEAFDGCTSLK
+1516 
-1530 NVTFTG
+1530 
-1536 SAADWKGVTIRP
+1536 
-1548 GNTALTSA
+1548 AL
-1556 AIKCTGSTVLTAP
+1556 
-1569 TLTLSVSKK
+1569 
-1578 GQPTLKW
+1578 
-1585 SAVSGA
+1585 
-1591 AGYQLWCSYDGGDDG
+1591 
-1606 DPYYRW
+1606 R
-1612 FVNNDKTATSY
+1612 
-1623 TVPADYLEK
+1623 
-1632 GRTYTYKVRAVTSS
+1632 
-1646 GAVGSF
+1646 
-1652 SKEVTIT
+1652 
-1659 YQPKQTLAAPTVT
+1659 
-1672 AGLDDQG
+1672 
-1679 YPALTWPAVP
+1679 
-1689 DAARYE
+1689 
-1695 VYRAASED
+1695 
-1703 GNFAQLAAVTS
+1703 
-1714 NSYTNSAVLT
+1714 
-1724 DGAAYYYKVRALDS
+1724 
-1738 DGEAGPFSDV
+1738 
-1748 VSVTYTARP
+1748 
-1757 ALVASGKCGDSASW
+1757 
-1771 KLDADGVLTITGAG
+1771 
-1785 PMADYGAY
+1785 
-1793 GPWYIAHLTD
+1793 
-1803 IKKVVVQEGVTTIG
+1803 
-1817 DHAFANLSYVTS
+1817 
-1829 VTIPSSITSIGAHAF
+1829 SIQ
-1844 EKCRLG
+1844 
-1850 GAVTLPE
+1850 LPE
-1857 GLTAIGDFAF
+1857 GLTTIMEDAF
-1867 SGSGMASLTLP
+1867 NAAGLVSITFPST
-1878 ESLRTIGNSAF
+1878 
-1889 LCCSLR
+1889 LR
-1895 ELTIPDGV
+1895 ELRNGAFMNCEKLQSLRLPEGLTTIGDWAFYCNPNISSIYIPASVTTIGEEAFIYYNNLATVRYGGSQSQWSAVSVAANAFPDGV
-1903 TSIGTG
+1903 RYVY
-1909 AFCNASLT
+1909 NA
-1917 SVKLPASGV
+1917 
-1926 TLGDS
+1926 
-1931 LFQEC
+1931 
-1936 EKLTEVTLPADLT
+1936 
-1949 VIGPS
+1949 
-1954 MFENCGSL
+1954 N
-1962 KNVTIPSGVTRIGN
+1962 
-1976 AAFAACE
+1976 
-1983 ALPEIRL
+1983 
-1990 PDGMEALGSEAFVGC
+1990 
-2005 RAVTKVY
+2005 
-2012 IPRSLTSI
+2012 
-2020 GEAAFRICEGLTD
+2020 
-2033 VYYGGTAAEWLAIS
+2033 
-2047 VADRNDP
+2047 
-2054 LLNAALHCTGQ
+2054 
-2065 SASRLDVPAMTLGE
+2065 
-2079 DCSDGKPTVWWPAVT
+2079 
-2094 GAERYEIWRAQA
+2094 
-2106 ASDGSAPAA
+2106 
-2115 SAYTL
+2115 
-2120 IVSADVTFHKDTTAE
+2120 
-2135 ADTWYYYK
+2135 
-2143 VRAVSGSTYSDF
+2143 
-2155 SQAARR
+2155 
-2161 YCEAPPTMDTPE
+2161 
-2173 ITSLELDDSG
+2173 
-2183 KPVLTWRTVE
+2183 
-2193 GAARYQ
+2193 
-2199 VFRSEDNGFS
+2199 
-2209 YSPMGTVLP
+2209 
-2218 TGSDTI
+2218 
-2224 TWTDTTAVSGTG
+2224 
-2236 YYYGVGCYDDN
+2236 
-2247 GHYSSF
+2247 
-2253 GGGEWWITAR
+2253 